1 MLSAT
6 VYRAGAPLQQQ
17 RRTPATSATARRAAV
32 QTQALFG
39 FLSPAKSVKG
49 GPSKAQALV
58 DQLLELTERTEG
70 GLNASPSRRQEIEEL
85 VGELEAYCPRNP
97 LRSPLLFGD
106 YEVLYASKPQTAG
119 GPYRSPIGRVIFP
132 GQRAL
137 QSLQE
142 PNILVNE
149 VCGWVCGCAGDA
161 GELLSGQPWCLLC
174 LPFISLHRGCLH
186 GCCCLLHC
194 YHTLPPTY
202 PPCAGDLQGAGHCA
216 RQRTPGGRVHA
227 PEQQHLQG
235 APRAAAGSWPQT
247 AHMCTVGSLIHC
259 SSIPNKNC
267 WCCPC
272 PA

>member
-194 YHTLPPTY
+194 YHTLPPTH
-202 PPCAGDLQGAGHCA
+202 PPTHSPTYHPAQVTYQALGIVPGSA
-216 RQRTPGGRVHA
+216 RQEGEFSPLSSNTFKVRRGRPQEAGRKPPTCAQSA
-227 PEQQHLQG
+227 P
-235 APRAAAGSWPQT
+235 
-247 AHMCTVGSLIHC
+247 
-259 SSIPNKNC
+259 
-267 WCCPC
+267 
-272 PA
+272 